1 MIFVNGNLFSHEH
14 CDISTTIGKQ
24 PYSIMKV
31 CIRMANHGRCGFI
44 TKIVSELAWS
54 QFMRFMIIPISFIVL
69 IGMIFLSCFSFC
81 LLQGSITIW
90 VLLLKKY
97 SFTYG
102 RFRNF
107 YYIVLYRYYL
117 HHENTFSL
125 SLVIFFISFSLWHSS
140 NKNNK
145 YGYQK

>member
-1 MIFVNGNLFSHEH
+1 MYVNGNLFSPDH

-31 CIRMANHGRCGFI
+31 CIRMANHGRCGLI
-44 TKIVSELAWS
+44 TNFVSELAWF

-97 SFTYG
+97 SFIYG
-102 RFRNF
+102 LSDWFRNF
-107 YYIVLYRYYL
+107 YYIVLYCNYL
-117 HHENTFSL
+117 HRENTFLL
-125 SLVIFFISFSLWHSS
+125 SLVTFFISFLTF
-140 NKNNK
+140 K
-145 YGYQK
+145 